1 MGEGRRRD
9 PWSGS
14 SRLGSV
20 QREAPGDPGRT
31 TDVPRESWHWTEAM
45 PRDIRTKYRGDTTT
59 SWGHYWG
66 NLPLL
71 SLLLHTPQP
80 TGQGI
85 GKTEGERVNT
95 DQGPHAQLVEPHIQP
110 AERTTW
116 VLTRIYTIKMK
127 RVRSLRIT
135 LRLMAVI
142 SHPGR

>member
-14 SRLGSV
+14 SRLESV

-31 TDVPRESWHWTEAM
+31 TDVPWESWRWTEAT
-45 PRDIRTKYRGDTTT
+45 PRDTWTRYRGDSTT

-80 TGQGI
+80 TGQGL
-85 GKTEGERVNT
+85 GKSEGERVST
-95 DQGPHAQLVEPHIQP
+95 DQGPPRSAGGASHP
-110 AERTTW
+110 ACRADN
-116 VLTRIYTIKMK
+116 LGSNTRLHYKNEKGEVFEDHLETD
-127 RVRSLRIT
+127 T
-135 LRLMAVI
+135 VI

>member
-1 MGEGRRRD
+1 M
-9 PWSGS
+9 
-14 SRLGSV
+14 
-20 QREAPGDPGRT
+20 
-31 TDVPRESWHWTEAM
+31 
-45 PRDIRTKYRGDTTT
+45 
-59 SWGHYWG
+59 
-66 NLPLL
+66 
-71 SLLLHTPQP
+71 
-80 TGQGI
+80 GQGV
-85 GKTEGERVNT
+85 GKTEGERVST